1 VEYDAVA
8 SKERLTGRAYFN
20 PGIAGGSGITSMP
33 WLDLGNI
40 QLMSLDYGI
49 KRKEH
54 FKARR
59 GMLITDRYD
68 AYSATPRWEI
78 TGDEFTSSILF
89 LIFLGTDVGD
99 ISQVHGNT
107 TSTPQ
112 VFNVHKGGVLDTGKF
127 AIYTWDVQ
135 TSPGGVHSGTEGV
148 DWIVDPGP
156 GKLYIPFTSAFAE
169 NQLKQFV
176 YNWPDITFDKIL
188 PPLSNLNRTGTMQLI
203 EEDDSG
209 PAGTTPTFISN
220 VASPK
225 TIHDFP
231 VSLSTD
237 SGGQTKVD
245 DYKSFK
251 MIATV
256 TDPTAWTIRKRTA

>member
-1 VEYDAVA
+1 MDYDAIA

-54 FKARR
+54 YKARR

-78 TGDEFTSSILF
+78 TGDEFVSATLF
-89 LIFLGTDVGD
+89 LIFLGTDAGNV
-99 ISQVHGNT
+99 SQVHGANAG
-107 TSTPQ
+107 Q
-112 VFNVHKGGVLDTGKF
+112 AFNVHLGGVFDTGKF
-127 AIYTWDVQ
+127 ALYNYSVT
-135 TSPGGVHSGTEGV
+135 TGTAGV

-156 GKLYIPFTSAFAE
+156 GKLYIPLGSSFTE
-169 NQLKQFV
+169 NQSKSFA
-176 YNWPDITFDKIL
+176 YSWPDIVFDKIL
-188 PPLSNLNRTGTMQLI
+188 PPLSNLNRSGMMQLI
-203 EEDDSG
+203 EEDDSPPVG
-209 PAGTTPTFISN
+209 STGFVSGVGA
-220 VASPK
+220 PK
-225 TIHDFP
+225 TVHDFP

-245 DYKSFK
+245 DYKAFK

-256 TDPTAWTIRKRTA
+256 TDPTSWVIRKRFT

>member
-1 VEYDAVA
+1 MEYDAIA

-20 PGIAGGSGITSMP
+20 PGIAGGLGITSMP

-54 FKARR
+54 YKARR

-78 TGDEFTSSILF
+78 TGDEFVSSTLF
-89 LIFLGTDVGD
+89 LIFLGTDVANVTQTAG
-99 ISQVHGNT
+99 SYAAG
-107 TSTPQ
+107 SPLS
-112 VFNVHKGGVLDTGKF
+112 FRVHKGGVLDVGKF
-127 AIYTWDVQ
+127 CLYNWTV
-135 TSPGGVHSGTEGV
+135 GGTEGV
-148 DWIVDPGP
+148 DFVMDPGP
-156 GKLYIPFTSAFAE
+156 GKLYVPNTSTWAE
-169 NQLKQFV
+169 DEAHGLAV
-176 YNWPDITFDKIL
+176 SWPAITFDKIL
-188 PPLSNLNRTGTMQLI
+188 PPLSNLNRSGMMQLI
-203 EEDDSG
+203 EEDDSSPIG
-209 PAGTTPTFISN
+209 SSAVPA
-220 VASPK
+220 PK
-225 TIHDFP
+225 TVHDFP

-245 DYKSFK
+245 DYKAFK

-256 TDPTAWTIRKRTA
+256 TDPTAWVIRKRFT

>member
-1 VEYDAVA
+1 VDYDVVA

-20 PGIAGGSGITSMP
+20 PGIAGGAGITSMP

-89 LIFLGTDVGD
+89 LIFLGTDGGD
-99 ISQVHGNT
+99 VTQTHGT
-107 TSTPQ
+107 ITQS
-112 VFNVHKGGVLDTGKF
+112 FNVHKGGILDTGKF
-127 AIYTWDVQ
+127 AIYNW
-135 TSPGGVHSGTEGV
+135 SMGGTATTEGV
-148 DWIVDPGP
+148 DWKVDPGP
-156 GKLYIPFTSAFAE
+156 GKLYVPWGSSMAEDQARGFTYS
-169 NQLKQFV
+169 
-176 YNWPDITFDKIL
+176 WPDITFDRIL
-188 PPLSNLNRTGTMQLI
+188 PPMSSLNRSGTMQII
-203 EEDDSG
+203 EEDDSAPVG
-209 PAGTTPTFISN
+209 NPGFVSG
-220 VASPK
+220 VGSPK
-225 TIHDFP
+225 TVHDFP

-245 DYKSFK
+245 DYKAYK
-251 MIATV
+251 MIATI
-256 TDPTAWTIRKRTA
+256 TDPASWIIRKRFA

>member
-1 VEYDAVA
+1 MEYDAVA

-20 PGIAGGSGITSMP
+20 PGIAGGTGITSMP
-33 WLDLGNI
+33 WIDLGNI
-40 QLMSLDYGI
+40 QMMSLDYGI

-54 FKARR
+54 YKARR

-78 TGDEFTSSILF
+78 TGDEFVSSTLF
-89 LIFLGTDVGD
+89 LIFLGTDVANFV
-99 ISQVHGNT
+99 QLHGNNT
-107 TSTPQ
+107 GSPLA
-112 VFNVHKGGVLDTGKF
+112 FNVHLGGVLDTGKF
-127 AIYTWDVQ
+127 ALYNWSV
-135 TSPGGVHSGTEGV
+135 GGGAAVEGT
-148 DWIVDPGP
+148 DFIVDPGP
-156 GKLYIPFTSAFAE
+156 GKLYIPNTSALAE
-169 NQLKQFV
+169 NAARTFT

-203 EEDDSG
+203 EEDDSA
-209 PAGTTPTFISN
+209 PAGNVGFMSA

-225 TIHDFP
+225 TVHDFA

-245 DYKSFK
+245 DYKAFK
-251 MIATV
+251 MIATI
-256 TDPTAWTIRKRTA
+256 TDPTSWTIRKRFS

>member
-1 VEYDAVA
+1 MEYDVVA

-20 PGIAGGSGITSMP
+20 PGITGGAGITSMP

-40 QLMSLDYGI
+40 QLMNLDYGI

-59 GMLITDRYD
+59 GILIADRFD

-78 TGDEFTSSILF
+78 TGDEFASATLF
-89 LIFLGTDVGD
+89 LIFLGTDG
-99 ISQVHGNT
+99 GNIT
-107 TSTPQ
+107 QTAGSTAGQ
-112 VFNVHKGGVLDTGKF
+112 TFTVHKGGIFDTGKF
-127 AIYTWDVQ
+127 ALYNYSVSTG
-135 TSPGGVHSGTEGV
+135 TSGV
-148 DWIVDPGP
+148 DWVIDPGP
-156 GKLYIPFTSAFAE
+156 GKLYIPETSSFAE
-169 NQLKQFV
+169 NSVKTSGLV
-176 YNWPDITFDKIL
+176 YSWPQIVFDQML
-188 PPLSNLNRTGTMQLI
+188 PPMSNLNRSGTMQLI
-203 EEDDSG
+203 EEDDSSAVAPSG
-209 PAGTTPTFISN
+209 VPA
-220 VASPK
+220 PK

-251 MIATV
+251 MIATI
-256 TDPTAWTIRKRTA
+256 TDPTSWVVRKRYS

>member
-1 VEYDAVA
+1 MEYDAIA

-20 PGIAGGSGITSMP
+20 PGIAGGSGQTSMP

-40 QLMSLDYGI
+40 QMMSLDYGI

-59 GMLITDRYD
+59 GVLISDRFD

-78 TGDEFTSSILF
+78 TGDEFVSATLF
-89 LIFLGTDVGD
+89 LIFLGTDAGSANQ
-99 ISQVHGNT
+99 IHGNNGAGT
-107 TSTPQ
+107 T
-112 VFNVHKGGVLDTGKF
+112 FNVHLGGVYDTGKF
-127 AIYTWDVQ
+127 AIYNASVSTG
-135 TSPGGVHSGTEGV
+135 TSGV

-156 GKLYIPFTSAFAE
+156 GKLYIPETSSFAE
-169 NQLKQFV
+169 NAAKNFI
-176 YNWPDITFDKIL
+176 YSWPDINFDKIL

-203 EEDDSG
+203 EEDDSAPVG
-209 PAGTTPTFISN
+209 NPGFMSN
-220 VASPK
+220 VPAPK
-225 TIHDFP
+225 TVHDFP

-245 DYKSFK
+245 DYKAFK
-251 MIATV
+251 MIATI
-256 TDPTAWTIRKRTA
+256 TDPTAWVIRKRNQ

>member
-1 VEYDAVA
+1 MEYDTIG

-20 PGIAGGSGITSMP
+20 PQITGGPGPTSMP

-40 QLMSLDYGI
+40 QMMNLDYGI

-59 GMLITDRYD
+59 GILIADRFD

-78 TGDEFTSSILF
+78 TGDEFVSSTLF

-99 ISQVHGNT
+99 VVQNAATNQAFPFFGN
-107 TSTPQ
+107 PGW
-112 VFNVHKGGVLDTGKF
+112 VFDIGKF
-127 AIYTWDVQ
+127 CLYNWSV
-135 TSPGGVHSGTEGV
+135 GSGAVSGV
-148 DWIVDPGP
+148 DYIIDPGP
-156 GKLYIPFTSAFAE
+156 GKMYIPQTGS
-169 NQLKQFV
+169 NITIGLSRTLTV
-176 YNWPDITFDKIL
+176 SWPAITFDKIL
-188 PPLSNLNRTGTMQLI
+188 PPLSNLNRTGLMQLI
-203 EEDDSG
+203 EEDDSSPVG
-209 PAGTTPTFISN
+209 SSAVPA
-220 VASPK
+220 PK
-225 TIHDFP
+225 TVHDFP

-251 MIATV
+251 MIATI
-256 TDPTAWTIRKRTA
+256 TDPTAWVIRKRNT

>member
-1 VEYDAVA
+1 MEYDVAA
-8 SKERLTGRAYFN
+8 SKERLSGRAYFN
-20 PGIAGGSGITSMP
+20 PGIVGGTGITSMP

-40 QLMSLDYGI
+40 QMMNLDYGI

-59 GMLITDRYD
+59 GILIADRFD

-78 TGDEFTSSILF
+78 TGDEFVSATLF

-99 ISQVHGNT
+99 ISQAHGNNGAGT
-107 TSTPQ
+107 A
-112 VFNVHKGGVLDTGKF
+112 FNVHLGGVLDTGKY
-127 AIYTWDVQ
+127 AIYSASVSTG
-135 TSPGGVHSGTEGV
+135 TSGV

-156 GKLYIPFTSAFAE
+156 GKLYIPLTSTFAE
-169 NQLKQFV
+169 NSAKTFI
-176 YNWPDITFDKIL
+176 YSWPDITFDKIL
-188 PPLSNLNRTGTMQLI
+188 PPLSNLNRNGTMQLI

-209 PAGTTPTFISN
+209 PAGN
-220 VASPK
+220 VGFMSATASPK
-225 TIHDFP
+225 TVHSFP

-256 TDPTAWTIRKRTA
+256 TDPSSWSILKRSS

>member
-1 VEYDAVA
+1 VEYDAIA

-20 PGIAGGSGITSMP
+20 PGIAGGTGITSMP

-54 FKARR
+54 YKARR

-78 TGDEFTSSILF
+78 TGDEFTSSTLF
-89 LIFLGTDVGD
+89 LIFLGTDAGD
-99 ISQVHGNT
+99 VTQIHAENQTIN
-107 TSTPQ
+107 
-112 VFNVHKGGVLDTGKF
+112 FNVHVGGVLDVAVAGTTKF
-127 AIYTWDVQ
+127 CLYNWSIPGA
-135 TSPGGVHSGTEGV
+135 TSGV
-148 DWIVDPGP
+148 DYIVDPGP
-156 GKLYIPFTSAFAE
+156 GKLYIPWTTTFAE
-169 NQLKQFV
+169 NAAKVLTV
-176 YNWPDITFDKIL
+176 SWPAVTFDKIL
-188 PPLSNLNRTGTMQLI
+188 PPLSNLNRSGMMQII

-209 PAGTTPTFISN
+209 PTSVGAF
-220 VASPK
+220 ASPYPAPK
-225 TIHDFP
+225 TVHDFA

-245 DYKSFK
+245 DYKAFK

-256 TDPTAWTIRKRTA
+256 TDPSSWTIRKRNT